1 MTQRRLSLGKTGED
15 LAVRHLRAHGYRV
28 LERNFRC
35 AQGEID
41 LIARQGDCLV
51 FVEIKTRR
59 GGPMGEAKAAVDER
73 KQRRISQVAL
83 RYLKECGQIEV
94 RSRFDVVAVIMEGD
108 RHRIELVQDAFEA
121 AF

>member
-1 MTQRRLSLGKTGED
+1 
-15 LAVRHLRAHGYRV
+15 
-28 LERNFRC
+28 
-35 AQGEID
+35 
-41 LIARQGDCLV
+41 
-51 FVEIKTRR
+51 
-59 GGPMGEAKAAVDER
+59 MGEAKAAVDER